1 MVKNMNRLTLGSD
14 LQRDH
19 SLGFSM
25 AVLCDHG
32 IGAGEI
38 EFGTR
43 NFQAILGSV
52 VYSAEMWRILV
63 VIGLKH
69 NEINHIK
76 IHAKKNSTVKQTI
89 RSLYIF
95 RAAGRVVPR
104 AY

>member
-1 MVKNMNRLTLGSD
+1 MNRLTLGSD

-25 AVLCDHG
+25 AVLCYHG
-32 IGAGEI
+32 VSAGEI

-76 IHAKKNSTVKQTI
+76 IHAKKKFNSETNNSV
-89 RSLYIF
+89 SLHISSCWESG
-95 RAAGRVVPR
+95 AQSVLAE
-104 AY
+104 